1 MCRILT
7 LPKLLYDWMLSECMM
22 MYMYES
28 FICLTWHVSIGI
40 ICLYCYLYSS
50 KGTVL
55 STYFK
60 KFTLHIDFTLHHFYL
75 CVSSPFQPKLVD
87 RFFYEVF
94 LYVTCH
100 IVVSISCSLLLYIVF
115 CVTINLLSLFFLISD
130 QYLGSIQQLPQL

>member
-1 MCRILT
+1 MT
-7 LPKLLYDWMLSECMM
+7 L
-22 MYMYES
+22 
-28 FICLTWHVSIGI
+28 
-40 ICLYCYLYSS
+40 
-50 KGTVL
+50 VL
-55 STYFK
+55 SVCTVIYIVPKEQCCQPIFRN
-60 KFTLHIDFTLHHFYL
+60 LHCILILPCIVLSVCFILRTTT
-75 CVSSPFQPKLVD
+75 PFQPKLVD